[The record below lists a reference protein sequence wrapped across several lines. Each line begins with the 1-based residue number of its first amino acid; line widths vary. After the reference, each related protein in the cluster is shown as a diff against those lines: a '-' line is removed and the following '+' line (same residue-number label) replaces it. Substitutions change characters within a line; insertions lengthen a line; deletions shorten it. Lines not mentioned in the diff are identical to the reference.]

1 MKFAEKNGE
10 SVEDYTVFQK
20 WCDETLSLS
29 NQSLEEAYATSLDP
43 VLKKALEWSK
53 VVNNGIESELKGKDR
68 PFEGVKEALE
78 VISQSA
84 QIAIVSSANSEAVN
98 SEWERHGLMPFVSE
112 FFGQER
118 GSKFA
123 AIKEIKSQG
132 FLPENILMIGDA
144 PGDLDAAKQNDVHFY
159 PILYGKEKESWSNL
173 INGVL
178 KEFLVNKYDDSKY
191 QEIYS
196 RHLEEAKNK

>member
-1 MKFAEKNGE
+1 M
-10 SVEDYTVFQK
+10 
-20 WCDETLSLS
+20 
-29 NQSLEEAYATSLDP
+29 
-43 VLKKALEWSK
+43 
-53 VVNNGIESELKGKDR
+53 NNGIESELKGKDR

-123 AIKEIKSQG
+123 AIKEIKNQG

-144 PGDLDAAKQNDVHFY
+144 PGDLEAAKNNGVHFY

-178 KEFLVNKYDDSKY
+178 KEFLDNKYNDLKY

-196 RHLEEAKNK
+196 IHLEEAKNK